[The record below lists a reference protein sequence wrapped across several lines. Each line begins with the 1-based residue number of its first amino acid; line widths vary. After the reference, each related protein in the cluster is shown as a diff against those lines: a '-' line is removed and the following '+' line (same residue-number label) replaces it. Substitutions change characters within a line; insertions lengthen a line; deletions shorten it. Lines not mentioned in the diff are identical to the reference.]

1 MKTTQEA
8 FDDLIESIKGY
19 PALMESTLKAM
30 MLFEG
35 REAIYKAYAAGLG
48 KPSLTAEEKKQA
60 LFNEVLD
67 KGAGN
72 ND

>member
-35 REAIYKAYAAGLG
+35 REAIYKAYAEGLG
-48 KPSLTAEEKKQA
+48 RSSLTAEEKKQA
-60 LFNEVLD
+60 LLNEVLK
-67 KGAGN
+67 KGAER
-72 ND
+72 